1 MKKISIF
8 FVILL
13 LFFGKISKSNEDLL
27 SKRNFSINDLSKT
40 FLSEIGLNKE
50 ENIILEKIFFKKE
63 FEEINNFFDELPV
76 NNPNSVIQDLIYK
89 ILISKKILNKT
100 DISPDEDKVIIEK
113 IISQLF
119 NSGRLIEIELFI
131 A

>member
-1 MKKISIF
+1 M
-8 FVILL
+8 
-13 LFFGKISKSNEDLL
+13 
-27 SKRNFSINDLSKT
+27 
-40 FLSEIGLNKE
+40 NKE

-89 ILISKKILNKT
+89 ILISKKILNKR
-100 DISPDEDKVIIEK
+100 DISPDEDKVIFEK

-119 NSGRLIEIELFI
+119 NSGRLNEIELFYSQTI
-131 A
+131 NIQQNEEILITSFFNH

>member
-1 MKKISIF
+1 MRKNIKLKKISIF

-50 ENIILEKIFFKKE
+50 ENIVLEKIFFKKE
-63 FEEINNFFDELPV
+63 FEEINNL
-76 NNPNSVIQDLIYK
+76 
-89 ILISKKILNKT
+89 
-100 DISPDEDKVIIEK
+100 
-113 IISQLF
+113 
-119 NSGRLIEIELFI
+119 
-131 A
+131 